1 MNENNPKNSLKLYG
15 MDKYF
20 DTLSNLNKHKKIPK
34 VLMLSGE
41 KGSGKFTLIN
51 HFLTYLHDLN
61 NYDLKNKT
69 INTATSFYK
78 SNINNI
84 FSNIIHLQGGSFK
97 KIKIEELRELKSKLS
112 KSSISNGKRFI
123 ILDDV
128 ETFNKNSLNAL
139 LKIIEEPSTNDYFI
153 LINNETKKI
162 IETIKSRCFEIKI
175 FLSRKQKNEIINNLI
190 KIHNLESNFDFS
202 LLNLTPGNFLIFNR
216 IFKENELSLQA
227 NYIENFKKLV
237 NSYQKNKDLNSINVI
252 LSLTDLY
259 FYKSENSKQPIEKI
273 VENKSFIIDNINKLI
288 SYNINPNNLINAV
301 SSKLVNE

>member
-15 MDKYF
+15 MDEYF

-51 HFLTYLHDLN
+51 HFLTYLYDLN

-97 KIKIEELRELKSKLS
+97 KINIEELRELKSKLS

-162 IETIKSRCFEIKI
+162 IETVKSRCFEIKI
-175 FLSRKQKNEIINNLI
+175 LLSRKQKNEIINNLI
-190 KIHNLESNFDFS
+190 KVHNLKSNFDFS

-216 IFKENELSLQA
+216 IFEENELSLQA
-227 NYIENFKKLV
+227 NYIENFKKLI
-237 NSYQKNKDLNSINVI
+237 NNYQKNKDLNSINVI